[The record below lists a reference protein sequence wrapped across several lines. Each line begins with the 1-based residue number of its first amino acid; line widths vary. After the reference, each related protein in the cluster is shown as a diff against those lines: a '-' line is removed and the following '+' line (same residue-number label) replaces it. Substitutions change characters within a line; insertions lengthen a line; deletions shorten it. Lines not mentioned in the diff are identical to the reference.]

1 MLYLLVL
8 ITTIKKQIMK
18 KIDVKAIIA
27 AFFILCTISLS
38 ASNPWTKMSNFT
50 GAARDYGTSFTI
62 GHYGFIGCGFN
73 GEVAE

>member
-1 MLYLLVL
+1 
-8 ITTIKKQIMK
+8 MK

-73 GEVAE
+73 GSTYYNDFYKWNQTTNTWSA